1 MAKVPNPP
9 PSKWK
14 TSREKFQD
22 GTAFEPPP
30 GYRRPPP
37 PPLPP
42 RASVQESGTGRRGS
56 SLQSKAGKLPAQL
69 ANGRHHSDPG
79 TRFRPGFGQSP
90 PLLSGREREQSDIA
104 WELKGIAEG
113 APATSHIALIGPRGN
128 GKTALLGWVA
138 DETLELGSHG
148 AECLQ
153 LTGGSF
159 ASADG
164 LVLNLARPEWLRRGS
179 APSVLMAIED
189 IASQLFAG
197 ASLSA
202 GSECVAERLIGPVLE
217 RRAREKLVLLVD
229 EAHIMGR
236 YQDTVRKFFNAVQIV
251 SRKHPLLLI
260 LAGTPDLATKLN
272 VPDATFWSRLRKI
285 GIGRLSE
292 DASREALRKPLA
304 RMGYGIAE
312 DALDRSV
319 DVAQRYPFFLQL
331 VGAALS
337 RAAIDQPDDLEPE
350 RVIGLVIANSAFESS
365 RIQRTAYC
373 EERYDELRAAALV
386 PAAEAVAKLFAGQ
399 ENRKVV
405 PVGKVEAAV
414 AEAVDDDIKAEAEAA
429 GARDP
434 ALWAQRELHN
444 LGFIWSR
451 IGGAHEC
458 EPGIPSLMDYVLWR
472 AKIAAADK

>member
-1 MAKVPNPP
+1 MPL
-9 PSKWK
+9 
-14 TSREKFQD
+14 
-22 GTAFEPPP
+22 
-30 GYRRPPP
+30 P

-42 RASVQESGTGRRGS
+42 PRKPVQECTVERRGGS
-56 SLQSKAGKLPAQL
+56 SLSKAGKLSARLPK
-69 ANGRHHSDPG
+69 GRHHSDPG

-104 WELKGIAEG
+104 WELKGNAEG
-113 APATSHIALIGPRGN
+113 APATSHIALIGPHGN

-148 AECLQ
+148 TECLQ

-159 ASADG
+159 SSAEG
-164 LVLNLARPEWLRRGS
+164 LVLNLARPEWLRRSSEPG
-179 APSVLMAIED
+179 VLMAVED
-189 IASQLFAG
+189 ITSQLFAG

-202 GSECVAERLIGPVLE
+202 GSEGVAERLIGPVLE

-236 YQDTVRKFFNAVQIV
+236 YQDTVREFFNALQIV

-260 LAGTPDLATKLN
+260 LAGTPDLAAKLN
-272 VPDATFWSRLRKI
+272 IPDATFWSRLRKI
-285 GIGRLSE
+285 GVGRLSE

-312 DALDRSV
+312 DALDRAV
-319 DVAQRYPFFLQL
+319 DVAQHYPFFLQI

-337 RAAIDQPDDLEPE
+337 RTAIDQPDDLEPE
-350 RVIGLVIANSAFESS
+350 RVIGLVIANSAFEAS
-365 RIQRTAYC
+365 RNQRTAYC
-373 EERYDELRAAALV
+373 EERYDELREVSLV
-386 PAAEAVAKLFAGQ
+386 PVAEAVAKLFAGQ
-399 ENRKVV
+399 ENRKAV

-414 AEAVDDDIKAEAEAA
+414 ADAVDNDIKAEAKAA
-429 GARDP
+429 GARNP
-434 ALWAQRELHN
+434 AHWAQRELHN

-472 AKIAAADK
+472 AKIKAADK